1 MIRTVYLRPK
11 LEAMVQSKKRYT
23 GSLIGLMSNKVK
35 TFGGINMAQGIPA
48 FSPPAK
54 LIDQMKRVMDQP
66 IHQYAAGKG
75 HPKLVKWLQDRYQPQ
90 SPLTN
95 DHILMVNGATEALSL
110 LYTYI
115 NQLINGPYGVLAF
128 GPVYESYRE
137 LPKIFGQSFIE
148 YEDKDREL
156 NIENLKAMIIQN
168 KVKLIF
174 LASPG
179 NPWGHIWSKE
189 ELTEICKLADQ
200 LDVYI
205 IFDAVYSELYH
216 QHSPHQ
222 LVDIS
227 NKQLFYVNS
236 FSKMLSITGWRVG
249 YLITHEEHM
258 QKINNMHDYI
268 GLCVSHPA
276 QAALSAYLNESDD
289 WKSYVADIR
298 GKLRSNYQ
306 LAEYLLGQA
315 GFKIPSAQG
324 GYFIWCQ
331 LPNGIND
338 GLSFALDLYEH
349 HKVAVVPGEHFSSN
363 ASDFIRINLALPK
376 EVLEKGLMELINFSE
391 SKA

>member
-1 MIRTVYLRPK
+1 MEPN
-11 LEAMVQSKKRYT
+11 KKRYT

-35 TFGGINMAQGIPA
+35 TYGGINMAQGIPA
-48 FSPPAK
+48 FNPPAK
-54 LIDQMKRVMDQP
+54 LIDQMKIVMDQA
-66 IHQYAAGKG
+66 IHQYAPGKG
-75 HPKLVKWLQDRYQPQ
+75 HINLVKWLKDHYQLQ
-90 SPLTN
+90 APLTN
-95 DHILMVNGATEALSL
+95 DHILIVNGATEGLSL
-110 LYTYI
+110 LYTYL
-115 NQLINGPYGVLAF
+115 NQLIQDPYGVLAF

-137 LPKIFGQSFIE
+137 LPRIFGQTFIE
-148 YEDKDREL
+148 YQNENRVLDID
-156 NIENLKAMIIQN
+156 NLKEVIIQN

-174 LASPG
+174 MASPG

-189 ELTEICKLADQ
+189 ELTEICKLADH
-200 LDVYI
+200 LDFYI
-205 IFDAVYSELYH
+205 IFDAVYSELYF
-216 QHSPHQ
+216 QEAPHQ

-227 NKQLFYVNS
+227 NKRLFYVNS

-249 YLITHEEHM
+249 YLIAHEQHM

-276 QAALSAYLNESDD
+276 QAALSVYLNESED
-289 WKSYVADIR
+289 WKSYVTDIR
-298 GKLRSNYQ
+298 DKLRSNYQ
-306 LAEYLLGQA
+306 FAEHILGEA

-338 GLSFALDLYEH
+338 GLNFALDLYEQ

-363 ASDFIRINLALPK
+363 ASDFIRINLAMSK
-376 EVLEKGLMELINFSE
+376 EVLEKGLIELIDFTK

>member
-1 MIRTVYLRPK
+1 MEQT
-11 LEAMVQSKKRYT
+11 AKKYT

-35 TFGGINMAQGIPA
+35 ANGGINMAQGIPA
-48 FSPPAK
+48 FNPPDK
-54 LIDQMKRVMDQP
+54 LIDQMKKVLDQP

-75 HPKLVKWLQDRYQPQ
+75 CSDIVSWLRGYYQRQ
-90 SPLTN
+90 TPLTN
-95 DHILMVNGATEALSL
+95 EHILMVNGATEALSL

-115 NQLINGPYGVLAF
+115 NQLIKSPYGVLAF

-137 LPKIFGQSFIE
+137 LPGIFGQAFIE
-148 YEDKDREL
+148 YQNKNQEL
-156 NIENLKAMIIQN
+156 NLEDLKAAIIQN
-168 KVKLIF
+168 NIKLIF

-189 ELTEICKLADQ
+189 KLIDICKLAEQ

-205 IFDAVYSELYH
+205 IFDAVYSELYY
-216 QHSPHQ
+216 QEAPYQ

-227 NKQLFYVNS
+227 NERLFYVNS

-249 YLITHEEHM
+249 YLIAHEQHM

-276 QAALSAYLNESDD
+276 QAALSAYLNGSED
-289 WKSYVADIR
+289 WKSYVMNIR
-298 GKLRSNYQ
+298 EKLHTNYQ
-306 LAEYLLGQA
+306 LAECVLGQA
-315 GFKIPSAQG
+315 GFQIPSAQG

-331 LPNGIND
+331 LPEGLND
-338 GLSFALDLYEH
+338 GLSFALDLYEKY
-349 HKVAVVPGEHFSSN
+349 KVAVVPGQHFSSN

-376 EVLEKGLMELINFSE
+376 EVLEKGLMELINFAK